1 MYVDVGG
8 LIGIKDRLDRIGGKL
23 RKRNEIE
30 AQKLELLKQIERNLS
45 DKGKE

>member
-23 RKRNEIE
+23 RKRNEVE
-30 AQKLELLKQIERNLS
+30 VQKLELLKQIERNLS
-45 DKGKE
+45 DKDKE

>member
-30 AQKLELLKQIERNLS
+30 VQKQIERNLS
-45 DKGKE
+45 DKDKE

>member
-23 RKRNEIE
+23 RKHNEIE
-30 AQKLELLKQIERNLS
+30 VQKLELLKQIERNLS
-45 DKGKE
+45 DKDKE

>member
-23 RKRNEIE
+23 RKRNKIE
-30 AQKLELLKQIERNLS
+30 VQKLELLKQIERNLS
-45 DKGKE
+45 DKDKE